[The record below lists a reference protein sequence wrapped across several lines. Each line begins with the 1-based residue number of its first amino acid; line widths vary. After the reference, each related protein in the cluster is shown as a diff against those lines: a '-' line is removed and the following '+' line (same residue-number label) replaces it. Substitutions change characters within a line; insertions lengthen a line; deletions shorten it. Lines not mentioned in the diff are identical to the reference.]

1 MGAVDIGADAPRWRQ
16 LLVRAKDAVKSRLGS
31 GIPVTPAADGYL
43 VVPVLGQSNAHGAGL
58 GLRPDAEDGAHPL
71 VHQWACSGRSRGK
84 IVAGVDPLFH
94 ETPSK
99 GVGFAVSFARNMAEH
114 TGRAVLLVPAA
125 RGDTSFA
132 PKNGHTWDP
141 ADTGTRVNHYR
152 RALTQIDA
160 ALAAAPGSAVR
171 AILWHQG
178 ESDVPKMKADEYAVK
193 LDSVIDGL
201 RERYGTDVPV
211 LVGQMVPEEIET
223 GHPNYP
229 AIDAVHADTPN
240 RRAFVA
246 YVEGPRGSYNAEDEK
261 IHYNAAGARELGV
274 RMWQALLELARRE
287 PTITVP

>member
-1 MGAVDIGADAPRWRQ
+1 M
-16 LLVRAKDAVKSRLGS
+16 
-31 GIPVTPAADGYL
+31 
-43 VVPVLGQSNAHGAGL
+43 
-58 GLRPDAEDGAHPL
+58 
-71 VHQWACSGRSRGK
+71 

-99 GVGFAVSFARNMAEH
+99 GAGFAVPFARHLAEN
-114 TGRAVLLVPAA
+114 TGRAVLLVPVA

-160 ALAAAPGSAVR
+160 ALAAAPGSEVM

-178 ESDVPKMKADEYAVK
+178 ESDVPKMSADEYAVK

-201 RERYGTDVPV
+201 RERYGPNVPV

-240 RRAFVA
+240 RRPVVA
-246 YVEGPRGSYNAEDEK
+246 YVAGPRGSYNADDEK
-261 IHYNAAGARELGV
+261 IHYDAAGQRELGA
-274 RMWQALLELARRE
+274 RMWQALVELARHE
-287 PTITVP
+287 PSINLP